1 MSFKAEFEV
10 AGNKYRVLHCSYS
23 LQQDID
29 ATGRP
34 SSGVKGGTLQLEVE
48 STDKTALTEW
58 MVDPFKH
65 QDGKVT
71 FYKRDSNQKSK
82 ELTFKEGYLVSYSE
96 TFTNVGD
103 NPMTEHFVISA
114 KEMKMG
120 NAEHKNDWP
129 V

>member
-34 SSGVKGGTLQLEVE
+34 SSGVKGGTIQLEVE

-65 QDGKVT
+65 QDGKIT

-82 ELTFKEGYLVSYSE
+82 ELSFKEGYLVSYSE

-103 NPMTEHFVISA
+103 NPMTEHFVISS
-114 KEMKMG
+114 KEIKMG
-120 NAEHKNDWP
+120 NAEHKNEWP

>member
-34 SSGVKGGTLQLEVE
+34 SSGVKGGTIQMEVE

-58 MVDPFKH
+58 MADPFKH

-82 ELTFKEGYLVSYSE
+82 ELSFKEGYLVSYTE
-96 TFTNVGD
+96 TFTNLGD

-114 KEMKMG
+114 KEVKMG
-120 NAEHKNDWP
+120 NAEHKNEWP

>member
-10 AGNKYRVLHCSYS
+10 AGAKYRVLHCSYS

-29 ATGRP
+29 PTGRP
-34 SSGVKGGTLQLEVE
+34 SSGVKGGTIQLEVE

-82 ELTFKEGYLVSYSE
+82 ELTFKEGYLVSYTE
-96 TFTNVGD
+96 TFTNMGE

-114 KEMKMG
+114 KEIKMG
-120 NAEHKNDWP
+120 NAEHKNEWP

>member
-10 AGNKYRVLHCSYS
+10 GGNKFRVLHASYS

-34 SSGVKGGTLQLEVE
+34 SSGVKGGTIQIEVE

-65 QDGKVT
+65 QDGKIT

-82 ELTFKEGYLVSYSE
+82 ELTFKEGYLVSYTE
-96 TFTNVGD
+96 NFTNTGE

-114 KEMKMG
+114 KEVKMG
-120 NAEHKNDWP
+120 NAEHKNEWP